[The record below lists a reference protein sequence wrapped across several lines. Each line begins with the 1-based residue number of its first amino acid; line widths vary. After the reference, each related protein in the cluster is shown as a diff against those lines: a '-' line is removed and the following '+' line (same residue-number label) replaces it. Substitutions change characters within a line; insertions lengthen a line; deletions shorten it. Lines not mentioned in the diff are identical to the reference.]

1 MDKITIV
8 TGLWDIG
15 RDTLNEGW
23 SRSYDHYLQKLKEF
37 LKIPQNII
45 IFGDPSLRE
54 FVEENSTHENVQF
67 IERHIDWFRGNF
79 YEKIQKIRTNEE
91 WKNQKSWLSESTQ
104 AQLEMYNPLVMQKM
118 FLLNDAK
125 ILDKFDSK
133 YMFWLDAGIT
143 NTVHQGYFSHDQVLT
158 KLDKFINKFSFVC
171 FPYDADGE
179 IHGFKFNEICEIA
192 GKKVTKVAR
201 GGFFGGPKNTI
212 PEAMNIYYSLT
223 DDSLNKGL
231 MGTEES
237 IFSIMVYKYPQ
248 LFDYFLIE
256 SNGLLSKFFEDL
268 KNSKLKSMNEM
279 ELKSKNKQ
287 LDISKTALYVITF
300 NSPEQFEKLIQT
312 FYEYDLNFI
321 EKPKKYLLN
330 NSTDRS
336 TDKKYTELC
345 EEFEFEELRFPENL
359 GICGG
364 RQYIAEHFDKL
375 DMDFMYFFEDD
386 MFLYSGD
393 NPICKNGF
401 LRYVNDLYLNSLD
414 IIKNEGFDFLK
425 LNFTEFYGD
434 NSTQWSWYNV
444 PQDIRTKVW
453 PNYDRLPTQGFD
465 PNAPRTK
472 FKSIKSY
479 KGIPFADGEV
489 YYSNWPQ
496 IVTKEGSRKMFLETT
511 WAHPHEQTWMSYIFQ
526 NTITGNIEPGIL
538 LITPVEHNRFD
549 HYDGKLRKES

>member
-179 IHGFKFNEICEIA
+179 IHGFKFNEICEMA

-237 IFSIMVYKYPQ
+237 IFSIMVYKYSQ

-268 KNSKLKSMNEM
+268 KNSNLKSMNETQS
-279 ELKSKNKQ
+279 KSKNNQ
-287 LDISKTALYVITF
+287 LNVSKTALYVITF
-300 NSPEQFEKLIQT
+300 NSPEQFETLIRS
-312 FYEYDLNFI
+312 FYEYDPNFI

-336 TDKKYTELC
+336 TDIKYTELC

-364 RQYIAEHFDKL
+364 RQYIAEHFDKS

-386 MFLYSGD
+386 MFLYEGD

-401 LRYVNDLYLNSLD
+401 MRYVNNLYLNSLD
-414 IIKNEGFDFLK
+414 IIKNEGYDFLK

-434 NSTQWSWYNV
+434 NSTQCSWYNV
-444 PQDIRTKVW
+444 PQNVRTEVW
-453 PNYDRLPTQGFD
+453 PDYDKLPTQGFD

-472 FKSIKSY
+472 FKTIKSY
-479 KGIPFADGEV
+479 KGIPYANGEI

-496 IVTKEGSRKMFLETT
+496 VVTKQGNKKMFLDTT
-511 WAHPHEQTWMSYIFQ
+511 WAHPHEQTWMSHIFQ
-526 NTITGNIEPGIL
+526 QTFSGSIEPGIL

>member
-1 MDKITIV
+1 
-8 TGLWDIG
+8 
-15 RDTLNEGW
+15 
-23 SRSYDHYLQKLKEF
+23 
-37 LKIPQNII
+37 
-45 IFGDPSLRE
+45 
-54 FVEENSTHENVQF
+54 
-67 IERHIDWFRGNF
+67 
-79 YEKIQKIRTNEE
+79 
-91 WKNQKSWLSESTQ
+91 
-104 AQLEMYNPLVMQKM
+104 
-118 FLLNDAK
+118 
-125 ILDKFDSK
+125 
-133 YMFWLDAGIT
+133 
-143 NTVHQGYFSHDQVLT
+143 
-158 KLDKFINKFSFVC
+158 
-171 FPYDADGE
+171 
-179 IHGFKFNEICEIA
+179 
-192 GKKVTKVAR
+192 
-201 GGFFGGPKNTI
+201 
-212 PEAMNIYYSLT
+212 
-223 DDSLNKGL
+223 
-231 MGTEES
+231 
-237 IFSIMVYKYPQ
+237 
-248 LFDYFLIE
+248 
-256 SNGLLSKFFEDL
+256 
-268 KNSKLKSMNEM
+268 M